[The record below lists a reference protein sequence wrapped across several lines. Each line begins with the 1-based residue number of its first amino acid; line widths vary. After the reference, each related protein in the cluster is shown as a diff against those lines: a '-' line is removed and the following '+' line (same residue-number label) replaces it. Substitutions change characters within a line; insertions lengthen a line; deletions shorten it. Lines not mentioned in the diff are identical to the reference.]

1 MLIYDKGYI
10 TIKNKYILPLSEYWI
25 KYPSLE
31 KTNIKSLLASN
42 DLIKVTKSSDSGYLL
57 EFNNDALFKAVL
69 GDIQLMYIRML
80 MQEQD
85 SKSITE
91 CYKKVTAN
99 WNIVTA
105 YYHGFFSASLLL
117 RLCFR
122 GNIYLDAEAKKNLEK
137 TISELIEER
146 ISLNNN
152 LIYSVIN
159 RHNYGYVLSLKNCD
173 SNTHKVVWE
182 EVNNL
187 LEEILLLTN
196 KNSDEYTILNLI
208 LNINKRLSP
217 KYPSQLRNRVNYQM
231 LYGKKYLDNKIF
243 HLTLSDDW
251 VKTFQNFNDDKL
263 LDDDN
268 LQASLFCAY
277 DKYIEIFAKKL
288 VFDYYN
294 IRGNQNGVIK
304 KLNEKF
310 DNKIEMKELPFCY

>member
-10 TIKNKYILPLSEYWI
+10 TIKNKYILPLSKYWI

-42 DLIKVTKSSDSGYLL
+42 DLIRVTKSSDSGYLL

-152 LIYSVIN
+152 LIYSVN
-159 RHNYGYVLSLKNCD
+159 RYNDGYVLSLKNCD

-251 VKTFQNFNDDKL
+251 VKTFQNFNDYKL

-268 LQASLFCAY
+268 LQVSLFCAY

-288 VFDYYN
+288 VFEYYN

-310 DNKIEMKELPFCY
+310 DNKIEMKELPFSY